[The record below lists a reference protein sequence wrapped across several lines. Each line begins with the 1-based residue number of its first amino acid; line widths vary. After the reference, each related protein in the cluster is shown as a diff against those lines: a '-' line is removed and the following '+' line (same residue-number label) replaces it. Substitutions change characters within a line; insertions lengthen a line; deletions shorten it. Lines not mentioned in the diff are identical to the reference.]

1 MKINIKLLVLS
12 FIFII
17 IMYCLFIVRFLTSG
31 LNILFNLTDLLWVF
45 SFTLLIGALIFF
57 KSKKYNIFLFIPLLI
72 AISSELFQKFNN
84 KIYLNKILNYTLN
97 GTYDILDIVYYSLGF
112 ILAIIFLLIYKKLHK
127 KDLELYKL

>member
-57 KSKKYNIFLFIPLLI
+57 KSKKYNIFLFVPLLI

-84 KIYLNKILNYTLN
+84 KIYLNNILNYTLN
-97 GTYDILDIVYYSLGF
+97 GTYDILDIVYYLLGF
-112 ILAIIFLLIYKKLHK
+112 VLAIIFLLIYKKLHK

>member
-45 SFTLLIGALIFF
+45 SFTLLIGALVFF

>member
-45 SFTLLIGALIFF
+45 SFTLLIGALVFF

-127 KDLELYKL
+127 KDLEL

>member
-57 KSKKYNIFLFIPLLI
+57 KSKKYNIFLFVPLLI
-72 AISSELFQKFNN
+72 AISSEIFQKFNN
-84 KIYLNKILNYTLN
+84 KIYLNNILNYTLN

>member
-31 LNILFNLTDLLWVF
+31 FNILFNLTDLLWVF

-127 KDLELYKL
+127 KDLEL